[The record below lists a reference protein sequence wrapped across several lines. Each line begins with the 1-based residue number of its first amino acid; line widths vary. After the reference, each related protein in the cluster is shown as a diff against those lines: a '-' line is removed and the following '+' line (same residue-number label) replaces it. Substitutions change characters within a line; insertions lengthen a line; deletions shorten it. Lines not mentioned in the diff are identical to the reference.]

1 MSEPVLSVRDVT
13 VKLGHL
19 TILQNVNMEV
29 ERGDVVGV
37 VGPNGGGKTTLLNA
51 VLGNIP
57 LTSGEVLLFGK
68 RIESFND
75 FDLVGYVAQN
85 AIQFDPLFPATVKEI
100 VSLGRLSRK
109 KIGRRLNE
117 ADRDAV
123 ERAINLMGLG
133 NVSDRKISELSGG
146 QKQRI
151 FIAKAL
157 ARRPR
162 LLILDEATAGLD
174 VCMQDHF
181 VNVLR
186 ALRKESDFT
195 VITVSHDLSGVM
207 CQANK
212 LAVVNR
218 RLMMTP
224 IVPGTD
230 PTDMLRKAYG
240 EHFTFIFHHDHNVC
254 TNPLIEV
261 GGERG
266 ARQG

>member
-1 MSEPVLSVRDVT
+1 MSDAVLSVRDVT

-29 ERGDVVGV
+29 EKGDVIGI

-51 VLGNIP
+51 VLGNLP
-57 LTSGEVLLFGK
+57 LASGEILLFGK
-68 RIESFND
+68 KIETFND
-75 FDLVGYVAQN
+75 FELVGYVAQN

-109 KIGRRLNE
+109 KIGRRLKVEDKE
-117 ADRDAV
+117 AVD
-123 ERAINLMGLG
+123 EAIDLMGLG

-157 ARRPR
+157 ARKPK

-186 ALRKESDFT
+186 MLRKESDFT

-224 IVPGTD
+224 ILPGTD
-230 PTDMLRKAYG
+230 PTKMLRQAYG
-240 EHFTFIFHHDHNVC
+240 EHFTFIFHHDHDVC
-254 TNPLIEV
+254 TSPLIELQSEK
-261 GGERG
+261 GT
-266 ARQG
+266 

>member
-1 MSEPVLSVRDVT
+1 MSEPVLSVRNMT

-19 TILQNVNMEV
+19 TILQNVNMDV
-29 ERGDVVGV
+29 EKGDVVGI

-57 LTSGEVLLFGK
+57 LTSGEVFLFGK
-68 RIESFND
+68 KIETFND
-75 FDLVGYVAQN
+75 FELVGYVAQN

-109 KIGRRLNE
+109 KMGRRLKQEDRE
-117 ADRDAV
+117 AVD
-123 ERAINLMGLG
+123 RAIDLMGLG
-133 NVSDRKISELSGG
+133 NVADRKISELSGG

-157 ARRPR
+157 ARRPK

-186 ALRKESDFT
+186 GLRKESDFT

-240 EHFTFIFHHDHNVC
+240 EHFTFIFHHDHDVC
-254 TNPLIEV
+254 TNPLIEI
-261 GGERG
+261 ENQQG
-266 ARQG
+266 AKPG

>member
-1 MSEPVLSVRDVT
+1 MDW
-13 VKLGHL
+13 
-19 TILQNVNMEV
+19 
-29 ERGDVVGV
+29 
-37 VGPNGGGKTTLLNA
+37 
-51 VLGNIP
+51 
-57 LTSGEVLLFGK
+57 
-68 RIESFND
+68 
-75 FDLVGYVAQN
+75 
-85 AIQFDPLFPATVKEI
+85 AID
-100 VSLGRLSRK
+100 
-109 KIGRRLNE
+109 
-117 ADRDAV
+117 
-123 ERAINLMGLG
+123 LMGLG
-133 NVSDRKISELSGG
+133 NVADRKISELSGG

-157 ARRPR
+157 ARKPK

-186 ALRKESDFT
+186 SLRKESDFT

-254 TNPLIEV
+254 TNPLIEIE
-261 GGERG
+261 GEKG
-266 ARQG
+266 ARSG

>member
-1 MSEPVLSVRDVT
+1 MSEAVLSVRDIT

-29 ERGDVVGV
+29 ERGDVVGI

-51 VLGNIP
+51 VLGNLP
-57 LTSGEVLLFGK
+57 LASGEVFLFGK
-68 RIESFND
+68 KIENFND
-75 FDLVGYVAQN
+75 FELVGYVAQN

-100 VSLGRLSRK
+100 VSLGRLSRRMMGK
-109 KIGRRLNE
+109 RLKGE
-117 ADRDAV
+117 DREAV
-123 ERAINLMGLG
+123 EKAIDLMGLG

-157 ARRPR
+157 ARKPK

-186 ALRKESDFT
+186 MLRKESDFT

-224 IVPGTD
+224 ILPGTD
-230 PTDMLRKAYG
+230 PTKMLRDAYG
-240 EHFTFIFHHDHNVC
+240 EHFTFIFHHDHDVC
-254 TNPLIEV
+254 SSPLIELQS
-261 GGERG
+261 ERG
-266 ARQG
+266 E